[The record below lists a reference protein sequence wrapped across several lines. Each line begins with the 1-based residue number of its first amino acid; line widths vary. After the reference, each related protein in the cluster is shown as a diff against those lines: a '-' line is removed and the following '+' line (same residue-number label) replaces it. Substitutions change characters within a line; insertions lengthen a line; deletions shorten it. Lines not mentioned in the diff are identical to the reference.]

1 MTHASR
7 WQGADMNP
15 KIQTFKTQTLL
26 TGAMLLVLA
35 ATAVAQDTPKK
46 KLYCWNENGR
56 KVCGDALPASAV
68 DSARTEFSAKSGLA
82 TAQVARALTPEERT
96 AAAAQAEAA
105 RIAALAD
112 EAKAR
117 RDIAMAQSYATEADL
132 RRAFQERIAVMD
144 ETVKASQLGVQG
156 RRQSLLSLL
165 RKAGEEEL
173 NGKPVRGSLSENIR
187 NQHAELLRQQSI
199 LAQQKAERATIDEDL
214 TAALQRYTT
223 MKAAEAARASGG

>member
-1 MTHASR
+1 
-7 WQGADMNP
+7 MN
-15 KIQTFKTQTLL
+15 KIHSLL
-26 TGAMLLVLA
+26 TGAVLLALT
-35 ATAVAQDTPKK
+35 ATVAVAQDAPKK

-68 DSARTEFSAKSGLA
+68 DSARTEFSAKSGMA
-82 TAQVARALTPEERT
+82 TARVDRALTAEERV

-105 RIAALAD
+105 RIAAMAD

-144 ETVKASQLGVQG
+144 ETVKASQLGVEG

-173 NGKPVRGSLSENIR
+173 NGKPVRGGLSDNIR
-187 NQHAELLRQQSI
+187 NQHAELLRQQNI
-199 LAQQKAERATIDEDL
+199 LVQQKAERATIDEDL
-214 TAALQRYTT
+214 TAALERYNS
-223 MKAAEAARASGG
+223 MKAAEKARAGG

>member
-1 MTHASR
+1 
-7 WQGADMNP
+7 MNP

-82 TAQVARALTPEERT
+82 TAQVARALTPEERA

-105 RIAALAD
+105 RIAAMAD

>member
-1 MTHASR
+1 
-7 WQGADMNP
+7 MNP

-35 ATAVAQDTPKK
+35 ATAAVAQDTPKK

-82 TAQVARALTPEERT
+82 TAQVARALTPEERA

-105 RIAALAD
+105 RIAAMAD

>member
-1 MTHASR
+1 
-7 WQGADMNP
+7 MNP

-82 TAQVARALTPEERT
+82 TAQVARALTPEER
-96 AAAAQAEAA
+96 ASAAAQAEAA
-105 RIAALAD
+105 RIAAMAD

>member
-1 MTHASR
+1 MK
-7 WQGADMNP
+7 P
-15 KIQTFKTQTLL
+15 KIQTPNIRTPKTQTLL
-26 TGAMLLVLA
+26 TGALLLALA
-35 ATAVAQDTPKK
+35 ATAAVAQDAPKK

-82 TAQVARALTPEERT
+82 TAQVARALTAEERA

-105 RIAALAD
+105 RIAAMAD

-173 NGKPVRGSLSENIR
+173 NGKPVRGSLSDSIR

>member
-1 MTHASR
+1 
-7 WQGADMNP
+7 MNP

-105 RIAALAD
+105 RIAAMAD